1 MTDFHMPSLG
11 ADMESGTVVE
21 WLVKPGSPVKKGDV
35 IAVVETHKGAIE
47 VECFE
52 EGTVSE
58 LCVEEGEEVPVGA
71 LLARLNGTGDAA
83 VQPEPAAQ
91 AKVPAPRAEPAPPE
105 ETPPEKAPAKKA
117 PATKAPVAETPPPTS
132 AEPAGPAPRGAA
144 ERQAEAEA
152 RLKITPA
159 ARRRAAELGFD
170 PATLKGTGIDG
181 SVTLADVEAARP
193 SAAGAAPPAPEATG
207 AAPPQ
212 RKARRGFDPDQM
224 RQAIAAAMSRSKREI
239 PHYYLSS
246 TVDLGRAIGWLEDF
260 NRDRAPDERLLP
272 AVVLLKATAVALT
285 KVPQLN
291 GFWEDGAFR
300 PGAGVH
306 LGWAIA
312 LRGGGL
318 VAPAIHDAD
327 QKSLPD
333 LMAALRDL
341 VGRARAGGLR
351 SSELIDPTVTITS
364 LGERGADS
372 VIGVIYP
379 PQVAIV
385 GFGRIAERP
394 WVVDGEVTARPLVSV
409 SLSADHRASDGH
421 TGGKLL
427 AAIDDLLQEP
437 EAL

>member
-71 LLARLNGTGDAA
+71 LLARLNGPGEAA
-83 VQPEPAAQ
+83 VQPEPAAE
-91 AKVPAPRAEPAPPE
+91 AKEPAPRAEPAPPKQ
-105 ETPPEKAPAKKA
+105 TPAKKA
-117 PATKAPVAETPPPTS
+117 PAKKTPVAEAPPPAP
-132 AEPAGPAPRGAA
+132 AEPAGLAPRGAP

-159 ARRRAAELGFD
+159 AKRRAAELGLD
-170 PATLKGTGIDG
+170 PVTLKGTGIDG
-181 SVTLADVEAARP
+181 SVTLADVEGVGP
-193 SAAGAAPPAPEATG
+193 SAAGAAPPAPKAAE

-246 TVDLGRAIGWLEDF
+246 TVDLGRVTGWLEDF

-272 AVVLLKATAVALT
+272 AVMLLKATAMALT

-300 PGAGVH
+300 SGPGVH

-333 LMAALRDL
+333 LMGALRDL

>member
-21 WLVKPGSPVKKGDV
+21 WRVKPGSPVNKGDV

-58 LCVEEGEEVPVGA
+58 LCVQEGEEVPVGA
-71 LLARLNGTGDAA
+71 LLARLNGPGEAA
-83 VQPEPAAQ
+83 VQPQPAAQ
-91 AKVPAPRAEPAPPE
+91 AKEPAPRAEPASPE
-105 ETPPEKAPAKKA
+105 EI
-117 PATKAPVAETPPPTS
+117 PVAEAPPPTP
-132 AEPAGPAPRGAA
+132 AEPAGAAPRGAP

-159 ARRRAAELGFD
+159 ARRRAAELGLD
-170 PATLKGTGIDG
+170 TATLKGTGIDG
-181 SVTLADVEAARP
+181 SVTLADVEAVAP
-193 SAAGAAPPAPEATG
+193 SAAAAAAPSPQAAESIQPE
-207 AAPPQ
+207 

-224 RQAIAAAMSRSKREI
+224 RQAIAAAMSRSKRDI
-239 PHYYLSS
+239 PHYYLTS
-246 TVDLGRAIGWLEDF
+246 TVDLGSAIGWLEDF

-272 AVVLLKATAVALT
+272 AVVLLKATAVALS

-300 PGAGVH
+300 PGPGVH

-333 LMAALRDL
+333 LMGALRDL

-394 WVVDGEVTARPLVSV
+394 WVADGEVTARPLVSV

-427 AAIDDLLQEP
+427 AAIDELLQKP